1 MYGIYIDDS
10 YSTLMKPLTLNYPSA
25 KYIPKRSTVIKNK
38 RRKAKQKKGKRK

>member
-1 MYGIYIDDS
+1 MYGINIDDF
-10 YSTLMKPLTLNYPSA
+10 YSRAVAWFTPSPSA